1 MRWLVI
7 VFGPVL
13 TPLLCRTQAV
23 WWMSRFEC
31 SVILLQTLYFI
42 VILGDR
48 VLCWMHLVLL
58 LLFFLWFCIE
68 SVAFG
73 AIFVVEFVFFSRSVS
88 FFVFNV
94 ADCWLHLNIVA
105 HNLHVV
111 YCQFYAC
118 SRCCGVLSHVI
129 YVFCTFVLVSL
140 FFPLAGD
147 VLESSRS
154 LHQCDAIFFIF
165 VNTFCVTIFT
175 TKREFQLGKTMKK
188 QWDQN
193 AQQPLYRSDLDCEL
207 SATTSSIYC
216 TDSRSHL
223 VTLHKST

>member
-1 MRWLVI
+1 MNEPVWMQCIFVADF
-7 VFGPVL
+7 VFYCDLGRSSFMLNAFCAVGCCL
-13 TPLLCRTQAV
+13 SSGFASNRLL
-23 WWMSRFEC
+23 
-31 SVILLQTLYFI
+31 
-42 VILGDR
+42 
-48 VLCWMHLVLL
+48 LVLFSL
-58 LLFFLWFCIE
+58 L
-68 SVAFG
+68 S
-73 AIFVVEFVFFSRSVS
+73 FFSRTVS

-154 LHQCDAIFFIF
+154 LASIWRDFFFIF
-165 VNTFCVTIFT
+165 VNTFCVTICT
-175 TKREFQLGKTMKK
+175 TKREFQQGKTMKK